1 MPIEPIMPIMP
12 IVPNM
17 PIMPIMPIEPIIPS
31 CPFHFSP
38 FTAVLPLPIR
48 SYFQLCAHTEFR
60 KKM

>member
-1 MPIEPIMPIMP
+1 MS

-17 PIMPIMPIEPIIPS
+17 PIMPIMPIVPIVPIEPIEPIILS
-31 CPFHFSP
+31 CPLLFSL
-38 FTAVLPLPIR
+38 FAAVPPLPIR